1 MVSPSPS
8 RVEVS
13 PPRTQG
19 VSHLVHIV
27 TFAIC
32 FVLLLFCGVASYFF
46 SMHHLGVSAILIAAP
61 VLIAPSLLPAA
72 CWHQQGNLDKRDAA
86 LTLPWLLLLMTIIP
100 CVVVV
105 SARLGMPLRDQAFMR
120 LDQHLGFNVPAIM
133 AWASRHSLV
142 QHILNRSYILLF
154 WMVGLAVFLPSLMGK
169 RKAAQE
175 FLLANAIV
183 VLLAVP
189 LFTCLP
195 AVGPW
200 VAYHFPPNP
209 GAEDLRTLY
218 SRTAY
223 EFLFGRGGSLWGCLF
238 PFLPRYLGD
247 SFCACPAIDQMAAGS
262 GGDSR
267 GPDCCVD
274 AHDRVALRHRR
285 VGGPGDVCALV
296 VACQAAAQAA
306 KRVVTPD
313 LNIPQ
318 FDSPP
323 SIST

>member
-8 RVEVS
+8 RVEVCR
-13 PPRTQG
+13 PRTRG
-19 VSHLVHIV
+19 VLHLVHIV

-120 LDQHLGFNVPAIM
+120 IDQHLGFNVPEMM

-154 WMVGLAVFLPSLMGK
+154 WMVGLAVFLPSLMGR

-209 GAEDLRTLY
+209 AQKICELSIRGLHMNSSSGAVEAFGVVCFPSFHVIWAILSALALQSIKWLRVPAAILAVLIVVSTLTTGWHY
-218 SRTAY
+218 GTDV
-223 EFLFGRGGSLWGCLF
+223 LGGLVMCALSLWLAR
-238 PFLPRYLGD
+238 L
-247 SFCACPAIDQMAAGS
+247 
-262 GGDSR
+262 
-267 GPDCCVD
+267 V
-274 AHDRVALRHRR
+274 LRLQS
-285 VGGPGDVCALV
+285 A
-296 VACQAAAQAA
+296 
-306 KRVVTPD
+306 
-313 LNIPQ
+313 
-318 FDSPP
+318 S
-323 SIST
+323 